1 MNKVSR
7 KDKRQKVKV
16 FVLAAQSCL
25 FVITGT
31 VAPPGSSVPG
41 ILQAGILEWVAMSF
55 SRKDKSNSKIIYAYK
70 KKGQTR
76 QTDSKYTS
84 KTVIMRGG
92 EYNWRAVKMHLKLRD
107 QQFKIIIYTYTYIA
121 YTKGEGDGT
130 PLQYSCL

>member
-41 ILQAGILEWVAMSF
+41 ILQAGILEWVAMPF
-55 SRKDKSNSKIIYAYK
+55 SWASSKPKDRTQVSCIAD
-70 KKGQTR
+70 R
-76 QTDSKYTS
+76 FF
-84 KTVIMRGG
+84 TV
-92 EYNWRAVKMHLKLRD
+92 
-107 QQFKIIIYTYTYIA
+107 
-121 YTKGEGDGT
+121 
-130 PLQYSCL
+130 